1 MRPILMWTA
10 FQIFIPRHNNNNNNN
25 NNNNVFQILSV
36 SACDIELAW
45 AGADYW
51 PGN

>member
-1 MRPILMWTA
+1 MWTG
-10 FQIFIPRHNNNNNNN
+10 FQIFILRHNNNTTTTT